1 MNLVMEF
8 ILNVMEFIV
17 NVIYTIFVLVIMVVA
32 IVIVTIRLLVR
43 VPLGCVGCILDTKN
57 VKSIPQYLKE
67 VAKASSK
74 ATDEFFHDTSDA
86 LIYIWRN

>member
-1 MNLVMEF
+1 MYDFCASHYGLSL
-8 ILNVMEFIV
+8 I
-17 NVIYTIFVLVIMVVA
+17 VIM
-32 IVIVTIRLLVR
+32 TIRLLVW

-74 ATDEFFHDTSDA
+74 ATDELFHDTSDA
-86 LIYIWRN
+86 LIYIWRGIE

>member
-17 NVIYTIFVLVIMVVA
+17 NVICTIFVLVIMVLA
-32 IVIVTIRLLVR
+32 IVIMTIRLLVW

-74 ATDEFFHDTSDA
+74 ATDELFHDTSDA